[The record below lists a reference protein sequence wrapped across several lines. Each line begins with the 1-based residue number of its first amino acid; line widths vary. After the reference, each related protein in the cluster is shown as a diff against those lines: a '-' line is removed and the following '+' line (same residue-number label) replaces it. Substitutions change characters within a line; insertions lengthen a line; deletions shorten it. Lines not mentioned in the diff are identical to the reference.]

1 MYALKLQLF
10 LHLATLYLRKSVTF
24 AVKMAEKISI
34 AVIGAGAAGCFCA
47 INLKRMLPNADVHL
61 FESKSKAL
69 AKVAVTGGGRCNLT
83 NTFKGISNLQEVYPR
98 GEKLMRRA
106 LAVFSAED
114 TCAWFEKEGVRLVAQ
129 EDECIFPQSQDAMQI
144 VNTLLYNI
152 KGLGIQ
158 LHLNE
163 QVTNIELNKWNR
175 VVVTTGGHA
184 TLQGFSMLE
193 GLDIPIEMPVT
204 SLFTFNIQG
213 DWHQLLM
220 GTVVEEVQAFI
231 PSTKL
236 RSHGALLLTHW
247 GMSGPAILKLSSYA
261 ARYLAEQEYESPL
274 CINWMGNINEMEVR
288 LMLQDM
294 MQQHAQKLITNSY
307 PQRFSSKLWNM
318 LLTRMCI
325 PTTQRWGALNAKQ
338 VNKMLS
344 TLTADT
350 YQITG
355 RCPFKE
361 EFVTCGGVSL
371 KAININTL
379 QSKKHP
385 TLYFAGEVLDVD
397 AITGGFNLQAAW
409 SMGYMVA
416 KHIFTTYQDNNQK
429 T

>member
-1 MYALKLQLF
+1 MHLKQ
-10 LHLATLYLRKSVTF
+10 TLL
-24 AVKMAEKISI
+24 MEEKLSI
-34 AVIGAGAAGCFCA
+34 AVVGAGAAGCFCA
-47 INLKRMLPNADVHL
+47 INLKRMIPDADIHI
-61 FESKSKAL
+61 FESKGKAL

-83 NTFKGISNLQEVYPR
+83 NTFRQVTNLQDVYPR

-114 TCAWFEKEGVRLVAQ
+114 TCAWFEKEGVKLVAQ

-163 QVTNIELNKWNR
+163 KVTHIDLNKWNR
-175 VVVTTGGHA
+175 VVVTAGGHA
-184 TLQGFSMLE
+184 SVQGFGMLD
-193 GLDIPIEMPVT
+193 GLDIPIEKPVP
-204 SLFTFNIQG
+204 SLFTFNVQG

-220 GTVVEEVQAFI
+220 GTVVEDVQAFI
-231 PSTKL
+231 PGTKF
-236 RSHGALLLTHW
+236 RSRGALLLTHW

-261 ARYLAEQEYESPL
+261 ARYLAEHDYQSPL
-274 CINWMGNINEMEVR
+274 CINWMGDMSEQQVR

-294 MQQHAQKLITNSY
+294 MQLHAQKLVTSAY
-307 PQRFSSKLWNM
+307 PPQLTAKHWNV
-318 LLTRMCI
+318 LLSRMGI
-325 PTTQRWGALNAKQ
+325 PSTQRWSALNAKHL
-338 VNKMLS
+338 NKMLS
-344 TLTADT
+344 VLTADT

-355 RCPFKE
+355 RCPFKD
-361 EFVTCGGVSL
+361 EFVTCGGISL

-379 QSKKHP
+379 QSKQYP
-385 TLYFAGEVLDVD
+385 NLYFAGEVLDVD

-409 SMGYMVA
+409 SMGYVVA
-416 KHIFTTYQDNNQK
+416 NHIFTSYKTNNQK